1 MKESFCIAG
10 RHLQHEYAQL
20 LQCTDIREG
29 RLRADHGHYMVC
41 RQSEM
46 SAATEVRAWVMR
58 AVFVQEA
65 TTNRMRG
72 VAERDVK
79 TAQGLTLQPG
89 HTQHGTTHFP
99 AGLRVWLRA
108 TVHVQEATMNRTGG
122 EALSG
127 MSNGRRASRNSL
139 DTRNMAQFISLQPS
153 RGIDYDKAAEEV
165 LAKVRIVM
173 ALRVG
178 QLWQPAASRT
188 CWTATWRLHQ
198 DSCHCMMKSECILRA
213 RDAH

>member
-1 MKESFCIAG
+1 
-10 RHLQHEYAQL
+10 
-20 LQCTDIREG
+20 
-29 RLRADHGHYMVC
+29 
-41 RQSEM
+41 
-46 SAATEVRAWVMR
+46 MR

-72 VAERDVK
+72 ESLSGMSNWRRASRYSLDPRNK
-79 TAQGLTLQPG
+79 AQFISLQEIRAWLT
-89 HTQHGTTHFP
+89 
-99 AGLRVWLRA
+99 A

-178 QLWQPAASRT
+178 QFRQPAASRT
-188 CWTATWRLHQ
+188 CWTATWRLSPGSMSSHA
-198 DSCHCMMKSECILRA
+198 DE
-213 RDAH
+213 